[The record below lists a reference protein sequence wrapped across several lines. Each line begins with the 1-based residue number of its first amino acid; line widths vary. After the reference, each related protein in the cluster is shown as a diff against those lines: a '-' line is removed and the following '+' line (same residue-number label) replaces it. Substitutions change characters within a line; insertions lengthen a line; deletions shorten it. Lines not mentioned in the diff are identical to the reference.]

1 MSKNYNVQYTQR
13 QLKNQWDYLRKQYA
27 AWRLL
32 SKQTGHR
39 VDFVRGAFE
48 FPDEVW
54 DDLIE
59 KYPLTGQFRHAP
71 LMNRDL
77 LESLFEPT
85 LASGDEMF
93 NHKHPIPMTNPPNDD
108 VAKDVPMDD
117 TQYNPSHDIPY
128 DNEESPTYVH
138 NTPADRPPNQRQV
151 PTTSRAKSD
160 ASSSQQKHKRDS
172 IEPADPLVKSIG
184 ELVEMVK
191 TETMGDKKLVD
202 EGDAQVQELYVLGL
216 LDDSLYLNSLEALS
230 LHASHN
236 KKLMNLQ
243 ENRLKIQF
251 LKNITSRMT

>member
-1 MSKNYNVQYTQR
+1 MGLPSK
-13 QLKNQWDYLRKQYA
+13 A
-27 AWRLL
+27 IC
-32 SKQTGHR
+32 GM
-39 VDFVRGAFE
+39 
-48 FPDEVW
+48 
-54 DDLIE
+54 E

-71 LMNRDL
+71 LMNREL

-108 VAKDVPMDD
+108 VAKVQNIESDGDEDNQIHGADYFPNVTICGDYDPYTSQDVPMDD
-117 TQYNPSHDIPY
+117 TQYNPSHDIPS
-128 DNEESPTYVH
+128 DNEESPTYVQ
-138 NTPADRPPNQRQV
+138 NTPVDEPPNQRQV

-160 ASSSQQKHKRDS
+160 ASSSQQKRKRDS

-216 LDDSLYLNSLEALS
+216 LDDSLYLNSLEA
-230 LHASHN
+230 
-236 KKLMNLQ
+236 KLFPSTL
-243 ENRLKIQF
+243 L
-251 LKNITSRMT
+251 ITRNF